1 MVHCDT
7 ENNVVT
13 IKRDSP
19 DEPTTLERAVT
30 GLKAYKELNN
40 VAKLLSEN
48 LDNMIFKPRTN
59 LIARSTIPSIEITAV
74 SLPDV

>member
-1 MVHCDT
+1 
-7 ENNVVT
+7 VVS

-30 GLKAYKELNN
+30 GLKAYKELDN
-40 VAKLLSEN
+40 VTKSLSEN

-59 LIARSTIPSIEITAV
+59 LTARSTIPSIKITAV
-74 SLPDV
+74 SLPEV

>member
-1 MVHCDT
+1 
-7 ENNVVT
+7 VVT

-30 GLKAYKELNN
+30 GLKAYKELDN
-40 VAKLLSEN
+40 VTKSLSEN

-59 LIARSTIPSIEITAV
+59 LTAGSTVPSIKITAV